1 MSDDWVEKFDQFSHL
16 NGPKPMPDSNV
27 SSNFYEVLYQAF
39 RDRMLSEVQIKW
51 KDHVEASGNEEL
63 IARLQ
68 QSHE

>member
-1 MSDDWVEKFDQFSHL
+1 MSDWQDKFNALEGWTPKLMHMPEKT
-16 NGPKPMPDSNV
+16 V
-27 SSNFYEVLYQAF
+27 SLFWEELYQAF
-39 RDRMLSEVQIKW
+39 RDRMLSEIQLKW